1 LIASAMSLPGQEP
14 MPVVR
19 IDGSSLVD
27 EELVTLR

>member
-1 LIASAMSLPGQEP
+1 LPGQEP

-27 EELVTLR
+27 ETLVTLR